1 VGHYR
6 VTERVTSSECERTH
20 CKVAQVKS
28 AVRCSMTDDRWEH
41 LVILVLVKVE
51 QDIAGSLELA
61 SLVDIVKMQGS
72 ERRVTCKL

>member
-1 VGHYR
+1 MVHYR
-6 VTERVTSSECERTH
+6 VTEPVTSSECERTH

-51 QDIAGSLELA
+51 QNIIGSLDLA
-61 SLVDIVKMQGS
+61 SLVDIFKMQGG
-72 ERRVTCKL
+72 ERRVKL